1 MSIEPDT
8 YRLEPEN
15 GTLSVRTGRR
25 GAAAKAGH
33 DLLIEVGAWG
43 ATVQIDADP
52 QKTVLELTVDPNSL
66 RVREGSGGMQSLGED
81 DKANIQQTIKDEVL
95 RGLEIV
101 FRSRSVESDGE
112 GKLNV
117 EGDLELAGGIN
128 PIEFAMTVQ
137 DDGHVTAA
145 TVVKQTAW
153 GMKPYSALFG
163 TLKVADEVE
172 VFIDGRLS
180 PVSGTA

>member
-1 MSIEPDT
+1 MSIEPGT
-8 YRLEPEN
+8 YRLGPEHA
-15 GTLSVRTGRR
+15 TLSVRTARR

-43 ATVQIDADP
+43 ATVQLMADP
-52 QKTVLELTVDPNSL
+52 QATVLELTADPNSL
-66 RVREGSGGMQSLGED
+66 RVREGSGGMQSLRED
-81 DKANIQQTIKDEVL
+81 DKANIEQTIEDEVL

-101 FRSRSVESDGE
+101 FRSRSVESAGDR
-112 GKLNV
+112 KLNV
-117 EGDLELAGGIN
+117 KGDLELAGGIN
-128 PIEFAMTVQ
+128 PIEFEMTVQ
-137 DDGHVTAA
+137 EDGQVTAT
-145 TVVKQTAW
+145 TVVKQTQW

-180 PVSGTA
+180 PV